1 MVYGFYWYMFAVV
14 MFSAVLL
21 YLIKRKRRLSELVKM
36 AGVVLLLTAC
46 FALVLNIRYVSL
58 EQKESRMPYRQPY
71 TCWAADDGSI
81 TIDVS
86 GRTSGTAP
94 IFDYNM
100 QVVIDG
106 ETYSADIGT
115 FSAQD
120 GLPMT
125 IWLDRDEGKSDVQ
138 LSFSYSMP
146 SDSELVLRPDLF
158 RSREGL
164 EEDMMKALMNGRW
177 KITVHRLDGEN

>member
-71 TCWAADDGSI
+71 TCWASDDGSI

-106 ETYSADIGT
+106 ETY
-115 FSAQD
+115 SAQD

>member
-1 MVYGFYWYMFAVV
+1 
-14 MFSAVLL
+14 
-21 YLIKRKRRLSELVKM
+21 
-36 AGVVLLLTAC
+36 
-46 FALVLNIRYVSL
+46 
-58 EQKESRMPYRQPY
+58 
-71 TCWAADDGSI
+71 
-81 TIDVS
+81 
-86 GRTSGTAP
+86 
-94 IFDYNM
+94 
-100 QVVIDG
+100 
-106 ETYSADIGT
+106 
-115 FSAQD
+115 
-120 GLPMT
+120 MT

>member
-1 MVYGFYWYMFAVV
+1 MVYGFYWYMFAVAI
-14 MFSAVLL
+14 FSAVLL

-71 TCWAADDGSI
+71 TCWASDDGSI

-94 IFDYNM
+94 IFDYTM
-100 QVVIDG
+100 QVVV
-106 ETYSADIGT
+106 
-115 FSAQD
+115 
-120 GLPMT
+120 
-125 IWLDRDEGKSDVQ
+125 DV
-138 LSFSYSMP
+138 
-146 SDSELVLRPDLF
+146 
-158 RSREGL
+158 
-164 EEDMMKALMNGRW
+164 
-177 KITVHRLDGEN
+177 